1 MREVFQA
8 NFGGRLKAAR
18 EARNLAQSDVAAKL
32 KLTARQIEALEQ
44 EDFSH
49 LPSEVFVRGFVRNY
63 ARLVGI
69 EPDSLIAPVDAQAEV
84 SETITAPNAGLVVGS
99 NGIRIWLVYPIVAL
113 TFFLLLVAALYYWLR
128 QGEDALITTPPAAI
142 SQSDPAITGEDLIAP
157 TITPL
162 PDAAAPTLDVNQL
175 AGQTSALPMPETGQ
189 PSNSGIPVAAE
200 AASKT
205 PSSAQPMPTP
215 PEAISPAVNSN
226 ASTSAN
232 TNADA
237 KAAVRS
243 MRFEPATDAWI
254 QVVDAKGARFSK
266 LVIAGTTEAF
276 SGMPPFRLVV
286 GEAALVKL
294 TYNGHSIDLAPFI
307 GQKVARLTLE

>member
-18 EARNLAQSDVAAKL
+18 EARNLELSDVAAKL

-84 SETITAPNAGLVVGS
+84 SETITAPNAGLTVGS
-99 NGIRIWLVYPIVAL
+99 SGIRIWLVYPIVAL
-113 TFFLLLVAALYYWLR
+113 MLFLLLVVALYYWLR
-128 QGEDALITTPPAAI
+128 QGEDALITTPPAVL
-142 SQSDPAITGEDLIAP
+142 SQSDPTGEGDGSADNQIAP
-157 TITPL
+157 IITPL

-175 AGQTSALPMPETGQ
+175 AGQMPTSEPGL
-189 PSNSGIPVAAE
+189 PSNSGVPAAPV
-200 AASKT
+200 
-205 PSSAQPMPTP
+205 PSVQPMPTA
-215 PEAISPAVNSN
+215 PEAISPAANPN
-226 ASTSAN
+226 ANA
-232 TNADA
+232 NADA
-237 KAAVRS
+237 KMVARS

-266 LVIAGTTEAF
+266 LVLAGTTEAF

-294 TYNGHSIDLAPFI
+294 TYNGHNIDLAPFI

>member
-1 MREVFQA
+1 MRDVFQA

-84 SETITAPNAGLVVGS
+84 SETITAPNAGLTVGS
-99 NGIRIWLVYPIVAL
+99 NGIRIWLVYPIIAL
-113 TFFLLLVAALYYWLR
+113 TLFLLLVAALYYWLS
-128 QGEDALITTPPAAI
+128 QGEGALIATPPAVV
-142 SQSDPAITGEDLIAP
+142 SQSDPATTGEDFIAP

-162 PDAAAPTLDVNQL
+162 PDATAPTLDVNQL
-175 AGQTSALPMPETGQ
+175 AGQTPALPMPESGQ
-189 PSNSGIPVAAE
+189 PSNAGIPVGLDGAAR
-200 AASKT
+200 T
-205 PSSAQPMPTP
+205 PPSVQPMPAA
-215 PEAISPAVNSN
+215 PEAISPPVNTN
-226 ASTSAN
+226 ANA
-232 TNADA
+232 NADA
-237 KAAVRS
+237 KAVVRS

-266 LVIAGTTEAF
+266 LVIAGSTEAF

>member
-8 NFGGRLKAAR
+8 NFGGRLKVAR
-18 EARNLAQSDVAAKL
+18 ETKNLAQSDVAAKL
-32 KLTARQIEALEQ
+32 KLTTRQVEALEQ
-44 EDFSH
+44 EDFSQ
-49 LPSEVFVRGFVRNY
+49 LPSEIFVRGFVRNY

-84 SETITAPNAGLVVGS
+84 SETITAPNAGLIVGS
-99 NGIRIWLVYPIVAL
+99 SGIRIWLVYPIVAL
-113 TFFLLLVAALYYWLR
+113 TIFLLLVAVLYYWLR
-128 QGEDALITTPPAAI
+128 QGEDALITTPPAVV
-142 SQSDPAITGEDLIAP
+142 SQSDPVEASEGLIAP
-157 TITPL
+157 PVTPL
-162 PDAAAPTLDVNQL
+162 PDVAGPTQDVNQL
-175 AGQTSALPMPETGQ
+175 AGQSPALPTPESGL
-189 PSNSGIPVAAE
+189 PSNAGIPVVPE
-200 AASKT
+200 VAST
-205 PSSAQPMPTP
+205 AQVQPMPTAP
-215 PEAISPAVNSN
+215 DAISPSVNTN
-226 ASTSAN
+226 TSTN
-232 TNADA
+232 TNANTDT
-237 KAAVRS
+237 KTAVRS

-266 LVIAGTTEAF
+266 LVLAGSTEAF

>member
-1 MREVFQA
+1 MREVFQD

-18 EARNLAQSDVAAKL
+18 EAKNLAQSDVAAKL

-63 ARLVGI
+63 ARLVNI

-84 SETITAPNAGLVVGS
+84 SETITAPNAGLTVGS
-99 NGIRIWLVYPIVAL
+99 SGIRIWLVYPIIVL
-113 TFFLLLVAALYYWLR
+113 TLFLLLVAALYYWLR
-128 QGEDALITTPPAAI
+128 QGEDALITTPPAAV
-142 SQSDPAITGEDLIAP
+142 SQNDPATTGEDMIST

-162 PDAAAPTLDVNQL
+162 PDASAPTLDVNQP
-175 AGQTSALPMPETGQ
+175 AGQTSALPTSKPDQ
-189 PSNSGIPVAAE
+189 SGNTVIPVVPE
-200 AASKT
+200 VVPKT
-205 PSSAQPMPTP
+205 PSVQPMPTSP
-215 PEAISPAVNSN
+215 DAISPAVNTNGN
-226 ASTSAN
+226 A
-232 TNADA
+232 NADT
-237 KAAVRS
+237 KAVVRS

-266 LVIAGTTEAF
+266 LVLAGTTEAF

>member
-8 NFGGRLKAAR
+8 NFGGSLKAAR
-18 EARNLAQSDVAAKL
+18 EARNLTQSDVAAKL

-44 EDFSH
+44 EDFDH

-84 SETITAPNAGLVVGS
+84 SETITAPNAGLTVGS
-99 NGIRIWLVYPIVAL
+99 SGIRIWLVYPVIAL
-113 TFFLLLVAALYYWLR
+113 TFFLLLVVALYYWLR
-128 QGEDALITTPPAAI
+128 QGEDALITTPPAI
-142 SQSDPAITGEDLIAP
+142 SLSDPSGAAAGVGEQPGGDLIAP
-157 TITPL
+157 SITPL
-162 PDAAAPTLDVNQL
+162 PDAIAPTLDVNQL
-175 AGQTSALPMPETGQ
+175 PGQTSALPTPESSL
-189 PSNSGIPVAAE
+189 PSNSGVTGSPEVVSRTSPV
-200 AASKT
+200 
-205 PSSAQPMPTP
+205 QPTA
-215 PEAISPAVNSN
+215 PEAISPAVN
-226 ASTSAN
+226 A
-232 TNADA
+232 NADT
-237 KAAVRS
+237 KAAVRG
-243 MRFEPATDAWI
+243 MRFEPVTDAWI

-266 LVIAGTTEAF
+266 LVLAGTTEIF

-294 TYNGHSIDLAPFI
+294 TYNGHSIDLTPFI

>member
-113 TFFLLLVAALYYWLR
+113 TIFLLLVAALYYWLR

-142 SQSDPAITGEDLIAP
+142 SQSDPATTGEDLIAP

-175 AGQTSALPMPETGQ
+175 AGQPSALPMPDSGQ
-189 PSNSGIPVAAE
+189 TSNAGIPVAPE
-200 AASKT
+200 AAART
-205 PSSAQPMPTP
+205 PPSAQPMPTP
-215 PEAISPAVNSN
+215 PEAISPAAN
-226 ASTSAN
+226 ANAGASAN

-237 KAAVRS
+237 KMVVRS

-266 LVIAGTTEAF
+266 LVIAGTKETF